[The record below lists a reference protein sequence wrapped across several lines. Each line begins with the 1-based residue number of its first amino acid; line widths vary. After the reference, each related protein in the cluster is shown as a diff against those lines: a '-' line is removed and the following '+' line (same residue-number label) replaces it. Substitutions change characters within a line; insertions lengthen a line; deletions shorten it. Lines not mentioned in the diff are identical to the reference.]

1 MNWTNMGR
9 NTLAGLLLLLAGHAQ
24 AVGTLYAGFGG
35 SGDGVSIRSS
45 TTLTETGSFGVSTT
59 LEGIEAGESNNLYVA
74 AGDSITNFDLA
85 GGVLAMDTVAD
96 AQYSDVAL
104 LGAEIFVT
112 STGATPGV
120 SARDLNTL
128 VESAFFDTA
137 FIPTSI
143 EDGFGRLYITA
154 GEMLYIL
161 DGSGTE
167 LANAASGSPDLIFV
181 GSAIS
186 GTRLY
191 AATGGA
197 ENTISVRNPITL
209 AEITAFPVPFA
220 VDGMVAGD
228 NDDLFIVSGAD
239 IFHLSTSGEELDMAT
254 DGTADRTFADIAFIA
269 APRAP
274 SAGTVLAIAA
284 ADESSSV
291 SVRDAETLTDA
302 GGFDLVDAQGSDIT
316 DQVSGL
322 ALGQFGDVL
331 VAAGNSL
338 IQYSTAGS
346 FLQSVDQ
353 PDTVFN
359 DVALIDGIPIA
370 ATGTGISR
378 RNVDSLV
385 ELNTVDLGF
394 EPTSIAQAGAGE
406 IYLTAGNQVF
416 RYTSDGVTE
425 LASFSGNSD
434 FTYTDVALVANVVYA
449 TYNSISENGISV
461 LDPGSL
467 EQADTI
473 VTGALAASGIT
484 PGGLNDYYIS
494 GGGTIVHYALDEVLS
509 STTVGSGTVF
519 PDVAF
524 STQGSSSQTS
534 IIASTLPAVRS
545 AQVGGIA
552 SAFATVIN
560 TGPVTASACRIQ
572 PATPVAADFSYQTTD
587 SGTNEL
593 VGTPDTPVDIASNG
607 VQTFLFS
614 FVPTA
619 AFAATDVELDFVC
632 SNTLAAPVFSG
643 LNTLVL
649 SADDNP
655 VADIV
660 ALAST
665 PITPGIIDVPG
676 VGGTGFFAVASVNVG
691 ASGDIAVTAVTTND
705 DPNIA
710 LAICE
715 TNPMTGE
722 CINPTVP
729 TTGVVNLT
737 IEANDT
743 PTFSVFATASAPI
756 ALDPALTRVRVNFED
771 QESGEVRGATSVA
784 IRTQ

>member
-1 MNWTNMGR
+1 MNWTNANR
-9 NTLAGLLLLLAGHAQ
+9 TALVGLLLIWGGHAQ

-85 GGVLAMDTVAD
+85 GGVLAMETVVG

-112 STGATPGV
+112 SSGATPGI

-128 VESAFFDTA
+128 VESDFFETT
-137 FIPTSI
+137 FVPTSV

-154 GEMLYIL
+154 DDMLYIL

-167 LANAASGSPDLIFV
+167 LASAPSQDPNVVFV

-209 AEITAFPVPFA
+209 AEITSFPLPFA

-239 IFHLSTSGEELDMAT
+239 IFHFSTSGEELDMTT
-254 DGTADRTFADIAFIA
+254 DGTANRTFADIAFIA

-284 ADESSSV
+284 AGGDNSI
-291 SVRDAETLTDA
+291 SVRDAETLTGA
-302 GGFDLVDAQGSDIT
+302 GGFDIIAAA
-316 DQVSGL
+316 SGL
-322 ALGQFGDVL
+322 ALGEFGDVFL
-331 VAAGNSL
+331 AAGDSL
-338 IQYSTAGS
+338 FQYGTAGS
-346 FLQSVDQ
+346 LLQSIEQ
-353 PDTVFN
+353 PGTVFN
-359 DVALIDGIPIA
+359 DVALVDGIPIA

-385 ELNTVDLGF
+385 ELNAVDLGF
-394 EPTSIAQAGAGE
+394 GPTSIAQAGAGE

-416 RYTSDGVTE
+416 RYTSDGATE
-425 LASFSGNSD
+425 LASFSGNAD

-572 PATPVAADFSYQTTD
+572 PATTVAADFSYQTTD
-587 SGTNEL
+587 PGTNEL

-691 ASGDIAVTAVTTND
+691 ATGDIAVTAVTTND

-743 PTFSVFATASAPI
+743 PTFSIFATASAPI

-771 QESGEVRGATSVA
+771 QVSGEVRGATSVA

>member
-1 MNWTNMGR
+1 MNWTNANR
-9 NTLAGLLLLLAGHAQ
+9 TALVGLLLIWGGHAQ

-85 GGVLAMDTVAD
+85 GGVLAMETVVG

-112 STGATPGV
+112 SSGATPGI

-128 VESAFFDTA
+128 VESDFFETT
-137 FIPTSI
+137 FVPTSV

-154 GEMLYIL
+154 DDMLYIL

-167 LANAASGSPDLIFV
+167 LASAPSQDPNVVFV

-209 AEITAFPVPFA
+209 AEITSFPLPFA

-239 IFHLSTSGEELDMAT
+239 IFHFSTSGEELDMTT
-254 DGTADRTFADIAFIA
+254 DGTANRTFADIAFIA

-284 ADESSSV
+284 AGGDNSI
-291 SVRDAETLTDA
+291 SVRDAETLTGA
-302 GGFDLVDAQGSDIT
+302 GGFDIIAAA
-316 DQVSGL
+316 SGL
-322 ALGQFGDVL
+322 ALGEFGDVFL
-331 VAAGNSL
+331 AAGDSL
-338 IQYSTAGS
+338 FQYGTAGS
-346 FLQSVDQ
+346 LLQSIEQ
-353 PDTVFN
+353 PGTVFN
-359 DVALIDGIPIA
+359 DVALVDGIPIA

-385 ELNTVDLGF
+385 ELNAVDLGF
-394 EPTSIAQAGAGE
+394 GPTSIAQAGAGE
-406 IYLTAGNQVF
+406 IYLTSGNQVF
-416 RYTSDGVTE
+416 RYTSDGATE
-425 LASFSGNSD
+425 LASFSGNAD

-572 PATPVAADFSYQTTD
+572 PATTVAADFSYQTTD
-587 SGTNEL
+587 PGTNEL

-691 ASGDIAVTAVTTND
+691 ATGDIAVTAVTTND

-743 PTFSVFATASAPI
+743 PTFSIFATASAPI

-771 QESGEVRGATSVA
+771 QVSGEVRGATSVA